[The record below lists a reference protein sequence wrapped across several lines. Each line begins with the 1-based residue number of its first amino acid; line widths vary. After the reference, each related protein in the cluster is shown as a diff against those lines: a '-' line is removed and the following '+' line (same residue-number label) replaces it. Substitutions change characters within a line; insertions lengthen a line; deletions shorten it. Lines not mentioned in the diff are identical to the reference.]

1 MEAYREK
8 ESTRLS
14 ASFLLKTMGDLNLR
28 TLLCGPSTCR
38 RILSS
43 LSLDVT
49 CAASCR
55 ISNSQHTRRLDKR

>member
-49 CAASCR
+49 CAAS
-55 ISNSQHTRRLDKR
+55 